1 MIPVPTLKRATIQDS
16 RLAALWHRIPR
27 QAVVRL
33 LILVLL
39 IIAAGAAA
47 RWTPLGRY
55 LDREVLQATLNGLR
69 DVWWAPLLLI
79 ASFIL
84 FCNVGLPATPF
95 LVVGGLVFGLAR
107 GTLYSFIGLFSSAIL
122 GYVVARFLATDFFR
136 HLLGSRLRK
145 IEKQVARRGF
155 WYLIGLR
162 LLPIPFPISNF
173 GLALAGVPLSTYA
186 LTSALG
192 LAPATLL
199 WTWFAVPIGKAATAA
214 PGEGQMGSLALRLAG
229 ISALLAVLILLPAVV
244 SGRNRRRRLRD
255 LQAQRALRS

>member
-1 MIPVPTLKRATIQDS
+1 MKPATEESSIQTS
-16 RLAALWHRIPR
+16 RIAALWHRIPR

-39 IIAAGAAA
+39 VAAVAAAA

-55 LDREVLQATLNGLR
+55 LDREVLQATLNGLK

-79 ASFIL
+79 ASFIF

-107 GTLYSFIGLFSSAIL
+107 GTLYNFIGLFSSALL
-122 GYVVARFLATDFFR
+122 GYTVARFLGTDFFR
-136 HLLGSRLRK
+136 HLLGGRLRK

-162 LLPIPFPISNF
+162 LVPIPFPVSNF

-199 WTWFAVPIGKAATAA
+199 WTWFAIPIGNAAKAS
-214 PGEGQMGSLALRLAG
+214 PGESQMGSLALRLAG
-229 ISALLAVLILLPAVV
+229 ISALLAVLILLPAVIN
-244 SGRNRRRRLRD
+244 GRSRRRRLRD
-255 LQAQRALRS
+255 LRAQRAQRG